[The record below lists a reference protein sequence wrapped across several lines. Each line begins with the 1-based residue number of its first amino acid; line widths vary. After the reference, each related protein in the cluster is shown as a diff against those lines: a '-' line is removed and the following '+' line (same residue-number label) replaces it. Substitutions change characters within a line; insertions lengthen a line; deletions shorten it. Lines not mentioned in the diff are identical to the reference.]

1 MQVQSMD
8 KVEVNFSSAVKTN
21 WDKSCNRKKNS
32 KDYENLRITEKR
44 EVESTYLE
52 C

>member
-1 MQVQSMD
+1 MD
-8 KVEVNFSSAVKTN
+8 IVKANFSSAVKTN
-21 WDKSCNRKKNS
+21 WDKSCNRKKS
-32 KDYENLRITEKR
+32 KDYEKLRITEKR

>member
-1 MQVQSMD
+1 MD
-8 KVEVNFSSAVKTN
+8 KDEANFSSAVKTN
-21 WDKSCNRKKNS
+21 WDKSCNRKYS

>member
-1 MQVQSMD
+1 MD
-8 KVEVNFSSAVKTN
+8 KVESNFSSAVKTN
-21 WDKSCNRKKNS
+21 WDKSCIRKKA